1 MKIHTEQTFETAIIE
16 HLCANGWTEGRN
28 TDFDRALAFDPKT
41 VLAFVQATQP
51 KEWHKLVQ
59 FYKGETESQ
68 FVKRLF
74 KELDLRGSLDVIRH
88 GITDSGVKFQLAYFQ
103 PDSQLNEETIRLYDL
118 NRLTVTRQV
127 KYSLKNENSLDLVLS
142 LNGLSVATVE
152 LKNHFTG
159 QDVTNAKNQFKY
171 DRDPRELI
179 FQFKKRALV
188 HFTVDSDEVYITTKL
203 DGDKTRFLPF
213 NKGFNN
219 GAGNP
224 PSEGYRTSY
233 LWENIWEKDSWM
245 NILSRYLH
253 LQIDEITIDGK
264 LYKKEAL
271 IFPRYHQLQA
281 VRRLSKHS
289 LDNGAGNNYLIQ
301 HSAGS
306 GKSNTIAWLAYRLSS
321 LHNAQDKRVFDSVI
335 VITDRNVLDQQLQN
349 TIYQFEHKSGVVE
362 KIDKDSAQLAGAIVK
377 GKDIIITTLQ
387 KFPFT
392 LDTIK
397 KIEEKDVDIL
407 RKLSLE
413 GVDID
418 NLKDKCYAIVIDE
431 AHSSQGGEATRKM
444 KELLAARTLDEA
456 EIEDEDSEQTTD
468 DFIRE
473 QVKAR
478 GPQKNIS
485 LFAFTATPKAKTI
498 EVFGTKDES
507 GKPKPFDLYS
517 MKQAIEEGFILD
529 VLKYYMTYKMFFKL
543 NKAIEDDPL
552 LNKKKASSAIGRFV
566 SLHPHNLAQKTE
578 VIVEHFRQVTM
589 KKIGGRAKAMV
600 VTGSRL
606 HALRYYFQ
614 FKKYIKENNYQD
626 IRPLVAF
633 SGKVMDSEF
642 PDGISEPQLNGFGE
656 KELPAKFETEEY
668 KILLVADKYQTGFDQ
683 PLLHTMYVDKKL
695 SGVKAVQTLSRL
707 NRTCPG
713 KEDTFVLDFAND
725 QDIIFQSFQPYYELT
740 TLKENTDPNH
750 LYDLKGRLD
759 AEQVYQWSEVN
770 AFAEVFFKK
779 EAHTARDQ
787 AKLYSWIDPA
797 KDRFK
802 AMEEPKQDEFKKTF
816 TSFIRLYSF
825 LSQVLPFQDV
835 ELEKL
840 YAYGRLLLIKLPKTD
855 YIERL
860 KLSEND
866 LALEYFRLQKISE
879 NSIQLYSQGEVEI
892 MGVSEAGIPYLKNDE
907 RAKLSE
913 IIDVLNERFGTDFDK
928 ADKLFFDQIEEEL
941 FNDDTL
947 KQQAMNNDID
957 NFKYGFEEVFMHKL
971 IDRMDDN
978 QKIFEKVMD
987 SSDFKKTVQDW
998 LLKKLYKRFNDDDK
1012 K

>member
-1 MKIHTEQTFETAIIE
+1 METINKNKLHSEQTFETAIIQ
-16 HLCANGWTEGRN
+16 HLCANGWVEGAN
-28 TDFDRALAFDPKT
+28 TDFDRELSFNARSI
-41 VLAFVQATQP
+41 LAFVQDTQA
-51 KEWHKLVQ
+51 KEWDKLLQ
-59 FYKGETESQ
+59 FYKGETESH
-68 FVKRLF
+68 FIKRLI
-74 KELDLRGSLDVIRH
+74 KELDLRGMLDVIRH

-103 PDSQLNEETIRLYDL
+103 PDSQLNEETIRLYGL
-118 NRLTVTRQV
+118 NKLEITRQV
-127 KYSLKNENSLDLVLS
+127 KYSLKNENSLDLLLS
-142 LNGLSVATVE
+142 LNGLPVATVE
-152 LKNHFTG
+152 LKNNFTG
-159 QDVTNAKNQFKY
+159 QDVNNAKHQFKY

-188 HFTVDSDEVYITTKL
+188 HFSADSDEVYITTKL

-224 PSEGYRTSY
+224 PTEGYRTSY
-233 LWENIWEKDSWM
+233 LWEDIWQKDSWM

-253 LQIDEITIDGK
+253 LQVDEIIIDGK

-281 VRRLSKHS
+281 VRKLSNHS
-289 LDNGAGNNYLIQ
+289 LENGSGHNYLVQ

-321 LHNAQDKRVFDSVI
+321 LHNSLDRRVFDSVI

-349 TIYQFEHKSGVVE
+349 TIYQFEHKHGVVE
-362 KIDKDSAQLAGAIVK
+362 KIDKDSTQLAEAIK
-377 GKDIIITTLQ
+377 KSKDIIITTLQ

-392 LDTIK
+392 LDKIK
-397 KIEEKDVDIL
+397 D
-407 RKLSLE
+407 LE
-413 GVDID
+413 
-418 NLKDKCYAIVIDE
+418 DKHYAIVIDE
-431 AHSSQGGEATRKM
+431 AHSSQGGEASRKM
-444 KELLAARTLDEA
+444 KELLAAKTLDEA
-456 EIEDEDSEQTTD
+456 EREDEETEQTTD

-498 EVFGTKDES
+498 EVFGIKDES
-507 GKPKPFDLYS
+507 GRPKPFDLYS

-529 VLKYYMTYKMFFKL
+529 VLKYYMTYKTFFRL
-543 NKAIEDDPL
+543 NKAIEEDPL

-578 VIVEHFRQVTM
+578 VIIEHFRQVTM

-606 HALRYYFQ
+606 HALRYYFE
-614 FKKYIKENNYQD
+614 FKKYIREKKYED

-633 SGKVMDSEF
+633 SGKVVDGDNPEGVSE
-642 PDGISEPQLNGFGE
+642 SQLNGFGE
-656 KELPAKFETEEY
+656 KELPTKFEKDEY

-713 KEDTFVLDFAND
+713 KEDTFVLDFANE

-740 TLKENTDPNH
+740 TLKESTDPNH
-750 LYDLKGRLD
+750 LYDLKSRLD
-759 AEQVYQWSEVN
+759 AAQVYQFSELN

-779 EAHTARDQ
+779 EEHNSRDQ
-787 AKLYSWIDPA
+787 SKLYSWIDPA
-797 KDRFK
+797 RDRFREL
-802 AMEEPKQDEFKKTF
+802 EEPKQDEFKKAL
-816 TSFIRLYSF
+816 TSFVRLYSF
-825 LSQVLPFQDV
+825 LSQILPFQDV

-840 YAYGRLLLIKLPKTD
+840 YSYGRFLLIKLPKTD
-855 YIERL
+855 YIEKL
-860 KLSEND
+860 KLDND
-866 LALEYFRLQKISE
+866 LALEYYRLQKMNE
-879 NSIQLYSQGEVEI
+879 NAINLQAKGEVSLETT
-892 MGVSEAGIPYLKNDE
+892 SDAGMTRLKEDK
-907 RAKLSE
+907 AKLSE
-913 IIDVLNERFGTDFDK
+913 IVNVLNDRFGTDFDE
-928 ADKLFFDQIEEEL
+928 ADKIFFEQIEEEL
-941 FNDDTL
+941 FKNESL
-947 KQQAMNNDID
+947 KIQAQNNDIS
-957 NFKYGFEEVFMHKL
+957 NFKFAFEDEFL
-971 IDRMDDN
+971 GTIYERMEQNDEIFA
-978 QKIFEKVMD
+978 KILE
-987 SSDFKKTVQDW
+987 SSEFRRIVQDW
-998 LLKKLYKRFNDDDK
+998 MLNKLYSRFNK
-1012 K
+1012 LV

>member
-1 MKIHTEQTFETAIIE
+1 MKKMNKIKIHTEQTFETAIME
-16 HLCANGWTEGRN
+16 HLCANGWTEGIS
-28 TDFDRALAFDPKT
+28 TDFDRELAFNPKT
-41 VLAFVQATQP
+41 VLAFVQTTQP
-51 KEWHKLVQ
+51 KEWDKLVQ

-68 FVKRLF
+68 FIKRLF
-74 KELDLRGSLDVIRH
+74 KELDLRGMLDVIRH

-142 LNGLSVATVE
+142 LNGLPVATVE

-188 HFTVDSDEVYITTKL
+188 HFTVDSDEVFITTKL

-224 PSEGYRTSY
+224 PSEGYRTAY
-233 LWENIWEKDSWM
+233 LWESIWEKDSWM
-245 NILSRYLH
+245 NIISRYLH

-281 VRRLSKHS
+281 VRRLAKHS
-289 LDNGAGNNYLIQ
+289 LENGAGNNYLIQ

-349 TIYQFEHKSGVVE
+349 TIYQFEHKQGVVE
-362 KIDKDSAQLAGAIVK
+362 KIDKDSTQLAEAIKK

-392 LDTIK
+392 LDKIK
-397 KIEEKDVDIL
+397 D
-407 RKLSLE
+407 LE
-413 GVDID
+413 
-418 NLKDKCYAIVIDE
+418 DKCYAIIIDE

-444 KELLAARTLDEA
+444 KELLAAKTLDEA
-456 EIEDEDSEQTTD
+456 EREDEETEQTTD

-498 EVFGTKDES
+498 EVFGTKDEN

-529 VLKYYMTYKMFFKL
+529 VLKYYMTYKMFFRL
-543 NKAIEDDPL
+543 NKAIEEDPL

-578 VIVEHFRQVTM
+578 VIIEHFRQVIM

-606 HALRYYFQ
+606 HALRYYFE

-633 SGKVMDSEF
+633 SGKVTDTEY
-642 PDGISEPQLNGFGE
+642 PDGVSEPQLNGFGE
-656 KELPAKFETEEY
+656 KELPAKFDTDEY
-668 KILLVADKYQTGFDQ
+668 RILLVADKYQTGFDQ

-713 KEDTFVLDFAND
+713 KEDTFVLDFANE
-725 QDIIFQSFQPYYELT
+725 QDTIFQSFQPYYELT

-759 AEQVYQWSEVN
+759 AAQVYQWSEVN

-802 AMEEPKQDEFKKTF
+802 ALEEPKQDEFKKAL
-816 TSFIRLYSF
+816 TSFVRLYSF
-825 LSQVLPFQDV
+825 LSQILPFQDV

-860 KLSEND
+860 KLDND
-866 LALEYFRLQKISE
+866 VALEYYRLQKMSE
-879 NSIQLYSQGEVEI
+879 NSITLEAKGEVPLNTTT
-892 MGVSEAGIPYLKNDE
+892 EAGISRPKDE

-913 IIDVLNERFGTDFDK
+913 IIDVLNDRFGTDFDK

-957 NFKYGFEEVFMHKL
+957 NFKYGFEEVFIHKL

-978 QKIFEKVMD
+978 QKIFDKVMD